1 MFYDK
6 SVINE
11 VKKIDALTYLMNFEP
26 DNVVKISRNTYCT
39 KEHDSLKLSNGMWYW
54 FSKSKGGKSAI
65 DYLMIVKGLSFK
77 ESVKILLEKKK
88 CEIKDY
94 SVNDY
99 KNISAQFIKPEE
111 NYNNNKVIKY
121 LLSRGIDIKLIIECI
136 DKKLIYEDKYHNA
149 VFAGYNLKGE
159 MKYAFIRGTNHSRF
173 MKEAYGSIK
182 AYSFKIDAVEESRSL
197 HLFESAIDLLSY
209 ASLNKDYYKDN
220 LLSLAGVYKPATNS
234 SESKLPI
241 ALKLYFYIH
250 PEIEKIYFHLDNDRA
265 GREATYAL
273 MNLLK
278 DKYKVIDEPPKYGK
292 DFNDFLCHLKEKEL
306 KKMNRYER

>member
-65 DYLMIVKGLSFK
+65 DYLMIVKGLSFT
-77 ESVKILLEKKK
+77 ESIKILLEKKK
-88 CEIKDY
+88 AEIKNY
-94 SVNDY
+94 SCDY
-99 KNISAQFIKPEE
+99 KNISAEFVKPEE
-111 NYNNNKVIKY
+111 NDNNNKVIKY
-121 LLSRGIDIKLIIECI
+121 LLSRGIDINIIRECI
-136 DKKLIYEDKYHNA
+136 DKNLIYEDKYHNV

-159 MKYAFIRGTNHSRF
+159 MKYAFVRGTNQTRF

-209 ASLNKDYYKDN
+209 ASLNKGYYKEN
-220 LLSLAGVYKPATNS
+220 LLSLAGVYKPANNS

-265 GREATYAL
+265 GRETTYAL